1 MLVWRMHGRKAHNNS
16 RCLAIWWAMV
26 PTLLRLFGKY
36 KHWLLRVLGWLK
48 AITMLWL
55 YRHRCK

>member
-16 RCLAIWWAMV
+16 RCLVILWATV
-26 PTLLRLFGKY
+26 PIQWLLFGKY

-55 YRHRCK
+55 YRHRYK